1 MAEIELFTQKQ
12 SLEISASF
20 VDLLLKEC
28 PGQFTS
34 EGMANL
40 SRFKDCVQRDP
51 FYPRAWKNVYEDT
64 FGRPF
69 KRNTTLNSAMI
80 HTLLIEVFLRCTFRW
95 DLDLSEAV
103 RLCYK
108 RIFQPQSHLKET
120 ALYEKAVRSPLNVEL
135 LQEPIFFT
143 EKDKQYPH
151 KKPSNRSLY
160 SQIEYSRVF
169 GFFSDHLTDYSKQI
183 FSKEAFDGFTDV
195 VHNWACDP
203 ATSGDLEK
211 IYNSFFGLMGL
222 ANRLMN
228 IEEVFTLYELFIAWF
243 EFEMHLGSREALNY
257 ICTIRHDQANRLWEW
272 HILYTEWSK
281 IVPCGIPCG
290 Y

>member
-120 ALYEKAVRSPLNVEL
+120 ALYEKAVRSPLKVEL

-143 EKDKQYPH
+143 EKDKQYSH
-151 KKPSNRSLY
+151 KKSSNSLLY
-160 SQIEYSRVF
+160 NQSEWMEVYD
-169 GFFSDHLTDYSKQI
+169 FFFWHLVDYSKDL
-183 FSKEAFDGFTDV
+183 FSEEGFDAFTLVGSFWLD
-195 VHNWACDP
+195 DP
-203 ATSGDLEK
+203 ATAEDLENL
-211 IYNSFFGLMGL
+211 YNKFFGLTDL
-222 ANRLMN
+222 FTRFMN
-228 IEEVFTLYELFIAWF
+228 LEEAFTLYGLFYAWHV
-243 EFEMHLGSREALNY
+243 FEMHMESREALNY
-257 ICTIRHDQANRLWEW
+257 ICTIRHDQANRLGEW

-281 IVPCGIPCG
+281 VDPCGH